1 MTMDCC
7 PPPTFS
13 LPQNTITLQFQS
25 ISNSNSK
32 CPLLQDAF
40 WWVYLQYFKTDLT
53 DQPLV
58 INDEVDA
65 RFTRWV
71 APICALLMA
80 LFLFFF
86 PRY

>member
-1 MTMDCC
+1 MAIYCL
-7 PPPTFS
+7 S
-13 LPQNTITLQFQS
+13 QNIITLQFQS
-25 ISNSNSK
+25 NYSNSK

-71 APICALLMA
+71 APISAC
-80 LFLFFF
+80 
-86 PRY
+86 